1 MMKNKF
7 IALFLFVLILAS
19 CKTKQHTST
28 SNTTSTEDI
37 TVIHDKLTPVALPKD
52 SAMIRA
58 YFECDSNF
66 NVVLKELKEIKTRNI
81 QASFDYGNG
90 VFEYDLR
97 TGGDTVYIPGKD
109 YYKRINT
116 RTYTTKTITIT
127 KTVKVE
133 KELSGWERW
142 QMKAGKIF
150 MFLCCIAVL
159 YTIFRYRQIILKILI
174 KIFSLFK
181 K

>member
-1 MMKNKF
+1 MKTKL
-7 IALFLFVLILAS
+7 IGLLLFVLILAS
-19 CKTKQHTST
+19 CKTKQHTSQA
-28 SNTTSTEDI
+28 TSTEDI
-37 TVIHDKLTPVALPKD
+37 TVIHDKLTPVALPRD

-58 YFECDSNF
+58 YFECDSSF
-66 NVVLKELKEIKTRNI
+66 NVVLKELKEIKSRNI

-116 RTYTTKTITIT
+116 RTYTTKTITKT

-159 YTIFRYRQIILKILI
+159 YAIFRYRQIILKILI

-181 K
+181 I

>member
-1 MMKNKF
+1 MKTKF
-7 IALFLFVLILAS
+7 IGLLLFVLIFTG
-19 CKTKQHTST
+19 CKTKQHTAT
-28 SNTTSTEDI
+28 LNTTSTEDI

-58 YFECDSNF
+58 YFECDSSF
-66 NVVLKELKEIKTRNI
+66 NVVLKEMKEIKSRNI

-116 RTYTTKTITIT
+116 RTYTTKTITKT

-133 KELSGWERW
+133 KELSGWERLL
-142 QMKAGKIF
+142 MRLGKVFIF
-150 MFLCCIAVL
+150 CFVSIIIYLLVK
-159 YTIFRYRQIILKILI
+159 YRLKIMAKMFGI
-174 KIFSLFK
+174 
-181 K
+181 

>member
-1 MMKNKF
+1 MKTKL
-7 IALFLFVLILAS
+7 IGLLLFVLIFTS

-37 TVIHDKLTPVALPKD
+37 TIVHDKLTPVALPRD

-58 YFECDSNF
+58 YFECDSSF
-66 NVVLKELKEIKTRNI
+66 NVVLKELKEIKSRNI
-81 QASFDYGNG
+81 QASFDYSSGL
-90 VFEYDLR
+90 FEYDLR

-116 RTYTTKTITIT
+116 RTYTTKTITKT

-142 QMKAGKIF
+142 QMKSGKIF

-159 YTIFRYRQIILKILI
+159 YAIFHYRKNILKILI

-181 K
+181 I

>member
-1 MMKNKF
+1 MKTKL
-7 IALFLFVLILAS
+7 IALLFFVLIFTG
-19 CKTKQHTST
+19 CKTKQHTSQA
-28 SNTTSTEDI
+28 TSTEDI
-37 TVIHDKLTPVALPKD
+37 TVIHDKLTPVALPRD

-58 YFECDSNF
+58 YFECDSSF

-90 VFEYDLR
+90 LFEYDFK

-133 KELSGWERW
+133 KELSGWERLL
-142 QMKAGKIF
+142 MRLGKVFIF
-150 MFLCCIAVL
+150 CFVSIIIYLFVK
-159 YTIFRYRQIILKILI
+159 YRLKIMAKMFGI
-174 KIFSLFK
+174 
-181 K
+181 